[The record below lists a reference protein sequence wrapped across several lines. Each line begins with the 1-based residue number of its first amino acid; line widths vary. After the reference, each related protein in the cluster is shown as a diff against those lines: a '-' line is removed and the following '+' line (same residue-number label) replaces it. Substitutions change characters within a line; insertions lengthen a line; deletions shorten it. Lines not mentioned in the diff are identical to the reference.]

1 MLEPVVG
8 AERLYDIAIAERRLR
23 RTLAA
28 KIAPPATGWRGETAT
43 TAAPQPLATEQ
54 RPPATG
60 GRPGDKREDKKSS
73 PVARTRRQNPPQ
85 TYPAPTLSCRQFL
98 SGLHRVLQPR
108 TYLEI
113 GVSNGRSLALSRV
126 PSIGVDPAFKVTAPI
141 ACDVQLVRATS
152 DDFFATS
159 EAVAH
164 FGGTPVDFAFIDGL
178 HLAEFAYRDFMNVER
193 LCSPSSVVVLDD
205 MLPRSD
211 EEAAR
216 VQIRGGWAGDVF
228 KVVEILRQRRP
239 DLVVLPV
246 NTEPTGVVVVVG
258 LDPHSTVLGDIYDEV
273 LEALESP
280 DPQHVPDHVINRKGA
295 ADARALLDL
304 PVWSDLRRLRDG
316 ADNHAVAKA
325 IAELSAM

>member
-8 AERLYDIAIAERRLR
+8 AERLDDIAIAERRLR

-28 KIAPPATGWRGETAT
+28 KITPPPTGWRGDTAT
-43 TAAPQPLATEQ
+43 AAAERPLAATEQ
-54 RPPATG
+54 RPQATEG
-60 GRPGDKREDKKSS
+60 GDKPGDKRSS
-73 PVARTRRQNPPQ
+73 PAARARRQNPPQ
-85 TYPAPTLSCRQFL
+85 TYPTPTLSCRQFL

-159 EAVAH
+159 DAVAH

-193 LCSPSSVVVLDD
+193 LCSTSSVVVLDD

-239 DLVVLPV
+239 DLVVMPV
-246 NTEPTGVVVVVG
+246 NTRPTGVVVVVG
-258 LDPHSTVLGDIYDEV
+258 LDPHSAVLGDIYDEV

-304 PVWSDLRRLRDG
+304 PVWSELRRLRDG
-316 ADNHAVAKA
+316 ADSHAVAKA
-325 IAELSAM
+325 IAELSAT